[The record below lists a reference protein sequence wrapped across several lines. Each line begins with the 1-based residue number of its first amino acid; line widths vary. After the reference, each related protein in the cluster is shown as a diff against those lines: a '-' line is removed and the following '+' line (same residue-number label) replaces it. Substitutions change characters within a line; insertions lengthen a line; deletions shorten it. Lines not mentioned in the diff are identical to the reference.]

1 MFVKKKRILTAE
13 RGKLEI
19 RTPLDDLVG
28 INKGVS
34 DIGNCENTRVYT
46 NYDPSN
52 QSATEEYNYEYRCFE
67 RDESWGYLSI
77 SFMCVPGVFFW
88 AFVTFR

>member
-1 MFVKKKRILTAE
+1 M
-13 RGKLEI
+13 GNLEI
-19 RTPLDDLVG
+19 RTPLDALVG
-28 INKGVS
+28 KKKGVS
-34 DIGNCENTRVYT
+34 EIGNCENTRVYT

-52 QSATEEYNYEYRCFE
+52 QSATEEFNYEYQCFE

-77 SFMCVPGVFFW
+77 SFMCVPGLFFW